1 MDEGQNVRTKVK
13 EYRVDGRL
21 CVFVCVCVS
30 VYVNTHTRTQYI
42 FLCICTHTQTPT
54 HQHRHTRTNV
64 VYIKNNRW
72 VVKIWNLACES
83 ITREVGSCDE
93 NLKVAPFSFNFARPC
108 QSARKLV
115 CDVQAEGLNN
125 DGRGV

>member
-54 HQHRHTRTNV
+54 HQHRHTHKRSI
-64 VYIKNNRW
+64 YK
-72 VVKIWNLACES
+72 KQPMGSQNLES
-83 ITREVGSCDE
+83 RM
-93 NLKVAPFSFNFARPC
+93 
-108 QSARKLV
+108 
-115 CDVQAEGLNN
+115 
-125 DGRGV
+125 